1 MTFAEKL
8 LKLRKKAGLS
18 QEELAAKLSVS
29 RQAVSRWELGAALPD
44 APNLLQISTL
54 FGVTA
59 DYLLHDEWEE
69 EQAPPM
75 ARTARRPHSER
86 AVLTV
91 LVGLHAVALCWEWLG
106 WNAYEPGWP
115 FLVGVT
121 LALLDIIGFE
131 VWMSRF
137 AGQRADGARACRR
150 RYYRR
155 SVWLF
160 ALFPVQLLC
169 RAAGQLWPRPYPT
182 LAGKAVSILAYLLV
196 CAAATWLLR
205 EQDGE
210 G

>member
-18 QEELAAKLSVS
+18 QEELAAKLNVS

-44 APNLLQISTL
+44 ASNLLQISTL

-86 AVLTV
+86 AVRAV

-106 WNAYEPGWP
+106 WSAYEPGWP

-131 VWMSRF
+131 VWMSRL
-137 AGQRADGARACRR
+137 AGQRAGGARICRR

-160 ALFPVQLLC
+160 ALFPVRLLC
-169 RAAGQLWPRPYPT
+169 RAAGQLWPRPYPA
-182 LAGKAVSILAYLLV
+182 LAGKAVGVLAYLLV
-196 CAAATWLLR
+196 CAAVTWLLR

-210 G
+210 A